1 MKQVNYSVRR
11 IWNGWIVK
19 ENAPNAVERF
29 FSTLQQFAQL
39 EIIEKI
45 AEIDQLADCT
55 EGKKKFNGREFGLLF
70 EINGDTDLQI

>member
-19 ENAPNAVERF
+19 ENAPTGVERF
-29 FSTLQQFAQL
+29 FSNLQQFAAI
-39 EIIEKI
+39 EIMEKL

-55 EGKKKFNGREFGLLF
+55 EGRKEFNGREFGLLF
-70 EINGDTDLQI
+70 EINLTDTNI